1 MRASRSCAIIR
12 LSFTS
17 EIAAAVFPSGFCDRG
32 ALPSNGIRSC
42 LLAGAF
48 FFGKLTQQK
57 SLDWSNRRR
66 LSLPNQMATQGSLS
80 VSKKE
85 EVVNKVIL

>member
-1 MRASRSCAIIR
+1 MRSPQSCAIIC

-32 ALPSNGIRSC
+32 ALPSNDIRSS

-48 FFGKLTQQK
+48 FLEGDTTKK
-57 SLDWSNRRR
+57 A
-66 LSLPNQMATQGSLS
+66 LSGH
-80 VSKKE
+80 VE
-85 EVVNKVIL
+85 EGYIFPPRCLLKAL

>member
-32 ALPSNGIRSC
+32 ALPSNDIRSC

-48 FFGKLTQQK
+48 FLEVDT
-57 SLDWSNRRR
+57 
-66 LSLPNQMATQGSLS
+66 T
-80 VSKKE
+80 KKALNGQTKE
-85 EVVNKVIL
+85 GYYCPHD